1 MLDLRGV
8 LAHAV
13 ALAAHVDEDARVDGQ
28 HDGEGQQVEHGPE
41 HQVAAAVERRH
52 VGAQMDVADAAPAHG
67 GHQTQHDGDEPDA
80 HDQQHHPVV
89 GHLAVQLHGED
100 GLVALQRDG
109 HQIDDGRRQAGVD
122 QTLRDRTEVTPGLFL
137 HALHDLPTAPRAL

>member
-1 MLDLRGV
+1 MGPTQDHDDGLHEVDHRLLVLDLRGV

-13 ALAAHVDEDARVDGQ
+13 ALALHVDEDARVDGH

-52 VGAQMDVADAAPAHG
+52 VGAQLEVADAAPAHG
-67 GHQTQHDGDEPDA
+67 GDQTQHDGDEPDA

-109 HQIDDGRRQAGVD
+109 H
-122 QTLRDRTEVTPGLFL
+122 
-137 HALHDLPTAPRAL
+137 